1 MIVSATLIDRTV
13 YFKGFRK
20 RALCVCPV
28 VGGLVAEECVADQLK
43 ERGCLVTAYDVAM
56 STNEELHAA
65 KDARYDAGIQVRRD
79 VMGDEFVDA
88 ALARNAGSDGEELQ
102 KHVTA
107 TVWGSVWTREGLSKR
122 DRSLLNIGML
132 VALRATEEL
141 RGHVKG
147 GLTNGLTREEI
158 TEAIIHASGY
168 CGAPAALSAMK
179 VAQEVLV
186 AELGPKNSED

>member
-1 MIVSATLIDRTV
+1 MTSSNTSSSFSD
-13 YFKGFRK
+13 
-20 RALCVCPV
+20 
-28 VGGLVAEECVADQLK
+28 E
-43 ERGCLVTAYDVAM
+43 
-56 STNEELHAA
+56 
-65 KDARYDAGIQVRRD
+65 RYDAGIEVRRS
-79 VMGDEFVDA
+79 VMGDDFVDA

-102 KHVTA
+102 KHITA
-107 TVWGSVWTREGLSKR
+107 TVWGSVWTRDGLSKR

-141 RGHVKG
+141 RGHVRG
-147 GLTNGLTREEI
+147 AIANGLTRGEI

-186 AELGPKNSED
+186 EELGPKQG

>member
-1 MIVSATLIDRTV
+1 
-13 YFKGFRK
+13 
-20 RALCVCPV
+20 
-28 VGGLVAEECVADQLK
+28 
-43 ERGCLVTAYDVAM
+43 M
-56 STNEELHAA
+56 STNEELNAA